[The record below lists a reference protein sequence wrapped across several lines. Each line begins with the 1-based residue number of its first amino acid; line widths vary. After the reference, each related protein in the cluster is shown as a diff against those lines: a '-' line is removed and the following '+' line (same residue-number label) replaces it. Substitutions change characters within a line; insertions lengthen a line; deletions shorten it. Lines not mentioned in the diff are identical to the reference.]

1 MTQRVILQADEGM
14 MLTNG
19 VVYGKTVYLAVGD
32 DPSSFYEITQEEY
45 DAIQARLEEG
55 NG

>member
-32 DPSSFYEITQEEY
+32 DPSAFYEITQEEY
-45 DAIQARLEEG
+45 DAIQAKLDEEV
-55 NG
+55 